1 MQSFA
6 AEFKQ
11 HLESFD
17 YHPFLKTTGRKGLHV
32 LTPIEAKWDFH
43 QAFEAAKALAEP
55 FVSSHNS
62 ALTLQIKKEHRKG
75 RVLLDIYRNRQS
87 QTIVAAYSVRGLPGA
102 PVSTPLHWEELNSLE
117 SPKTFNLHSVPQ
129 RVMQNGDPWEGIA
142 AYATAIHTARM
153 PTGMSALPGKSS
165 KKTLK

>member
-6 AEFKQ
+6 ASRFEEGMIIEAFQ
-11 HLESFD
+11 MLFE
-17 YHPFLKTTGRKGLHV
+17 LRREGLHV

-87 QTIVAAYSVRGLPGA
+87 QTIVAAYSVRGLAGA
-102 PVSTPLHWEELNSLE
+102 PVSMPLRWEELEGIE
-117 SPKTFNLHSVPQ
+117 SPK
-129 RVMQNGDPWEGIA
+129 
-142 AYATAIHTARM
+142 
-153 PTGMSALPGKSS
+153 
-165 KKTLK
+165 